1 MATTSPDWNALYA
14 TAAAQEGLFTA
25 RQAVEAGYSAPLL
38 IHHQRAG
45 RFERVARGI
54 YRLVHFPMG
63 EHEDLVAAWLWSEQ
77 QGVVSDVTAL
87 ALHHLSDVLPS
98 RVHLTVPSAWAR
110 RRLRAPAGV
119 VLHHADIPP
128 HERAWFGSVP
138 VTTVARTLND
148 CARSHLSPEHLG
160 AAARQAMARGLTMAD
175 ELPDVAEVLQPFG
188 GLAA

>member
-1 MATTSPDWNALYA
+1 VATPSPDWNALYA
-14 TAAAQEGLFTA
+14 TAAAQQGLFTA
-25 RQAVEAGYSAPLL
+25 RQATEAGYSAPLL

-54 YRLVHFPMG
+54 YRLVHFPTG

-87 ALHHLSDVLPS
+87 ALHQLSDVLPS
-98 RVHLTVPSAWAR
+98 RVHLTVPSAWAQR
-110 RRLRAPAGV
+110 RFKAPVGV
-119 VLHHADIPP
+119 VLHHAHVAQ

-148 CARSHLSPEHLG
+148 CARSHVSPEFLR
-160 AAARQAMARGLTMAD
+160 ASAMQAIARGLATNA
-175 ELPDVAEVLQPFG
+175 ELPDVAAVLEPYG
-188 GLAA
+188 GLVA

>member
-1 MATTSPDWNALYA
+1 VTTTSPDWNALYA

-87 ALHHLSDVLPS
+87 ALHQLSDVLPS

-110 RRLRAPAGV
+110 RRLKAPLGV
-119 VLHHADIPP
+119 VLHHADVGPR
-128 HERAWFGSVP
+128 ERAWFGSVP

-148 CARSHLSPEHLG
+148 CARSHLSPELLG
-160 AAARQAMARGLTMAD
+160 TAARQAIARGLTTSA
-175 ELPDVAEVLQPFG
+175 ELPDVAAVLEPYG